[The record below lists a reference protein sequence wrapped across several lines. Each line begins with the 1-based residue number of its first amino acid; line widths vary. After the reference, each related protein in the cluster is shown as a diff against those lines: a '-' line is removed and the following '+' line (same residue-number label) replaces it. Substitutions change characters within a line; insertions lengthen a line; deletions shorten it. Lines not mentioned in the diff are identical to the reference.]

1 MNNFFSKRR
10 LKIAEQIIIVI
21 FFAVIIPMTISGFII
36 NNVNQQSNRAQLREA
51 AIMIANIVSE
61 EVDVFQQSIDNE
73 LTQIST
79 TLEYYNSP
87 EKANEYLNTIL
98 ANLPFYKELV
108 ISTQQEMKS
117 FEKYRYSNDYSVF
130 SKGLKDGNFLV
141 AVLDMKN
148 LKENLF
154 KTLEQDRRQIYV
166 LAGDDNRLVASIN
179 YEQDIFESS
188 LEQLPKNLKTDET
201 IIYGKVK
208 NQPLAYHK
216 KTKPNITIIVNTT
229 EDLTRDRID
238 YNRDKIILAI
248 IVTALTVFFV
258 VGLYTSY
265 LYINIRQLFKAII
278 AISKGNY
285 SRRIRLLTNIFTPF
299 ELVFLGNEFNRM
311 ISQIH
316 KTDIKLRKKNKE
328 LKQLN
333 EFRSNMIDTVS
344 HEFRTP
350 LTSIQGYTSR
360 LMRQDIEIDEETKQ
374 KSLRIIKKQSERLKR
389 MIEDLLVI
397 PDIEGNRLNFET
409 RPVSISSV
417 IENSIMLV
425 KNDSNKEI
433 INNIENCDLEI
444 LADNDRI
451 EQVFVNL
458 IENAIKYSK
467 ETSPIVLD
475 YEKEESMLTISVKND
490 YEVIPREKLK
500 TLFDKFTRV
509 DDSTTRTTRGTGL
522 GLFIVKGLVE
532 AMNGEIRLYSTEE
545 CGFCV
550 KISMP
555 ISQMESGKLKVEN

>member
-1 MNNFFSKRR
+1 MAKFFSKRR

-21 FFAVIIPMTISGFII
+21 FFAVIIPMTISGIII
-36 NNVNQQSNRAQLREA
+36 NNVNQQSNRAQLRA
-51 AIMIANIVSE
+51 AAVMIANIVSE
-61 EVDVFQQSIDNE
+61 EVDVFQHSIDNE

-87 EKANEYLNTIL
+87 ELAHEYLDTIIKHM
-98 ANLPFYKELV
+98 PFYKELV
-108 ISTQQEMKS
+108 ITSQSGMKE
-117 FEKYRYSNDYSVF
+117 FEKYKYSNDYSVF
-130 SKGLKDGNFLV
+130 TKELKNGNHLV

-154 KTLEQDRRQIYV
+154 KTLEQDKRQIYV
-166 LAGDDNRLVASIN
+166 LAGEQNRLVASIN
-179 YEQDIFESS
+179 YEEDIFKSS
-188 LEQLPKNLKTDET
+188 LEQLPRNLQTDKT
-201 IIYGKVK
+201 IVYGKIK

-216 KTKPNITIIVNTT
+216 KTKPDITIIVNTT
-229 EDLTRDRID
+229 EDVTKDTID
-238 YNRDKIILAI
+238 SNRDKIILATI
-248 IVTALTVFFV
+248 ITALAVFFV

-285 SRRIRLLTNIFTPF
+285 SRRIRFLTNIFTPF
-299 ELVFLGNEFNRM
+299 ELVFLGNEFNKM

-316 KTDIKLRKKNKE
+316 KSDIRLKRKNKE

-374 KSLRIIKKQSERLKR
+374 KSLRVIKKQAERLKR

-397 PDIEGNRLNFET
+397 PDIEGNRLHFDVN
-409 RPVSISSV
+409 PVSISSV

-467 ETSPIVLD
+467 EGSPITLD
-475 YEKEESMLTISVKND
+475 YEIESDKLVVSVKND
-490 YEVIPREKLK
+490 YDMIPREKLK

-532 AMNGEIRLYSTEE
+532 GMGGEIRLYSNEE

-550 KISMP
+550 KIFMQ
-555 ISQMESGKLKVEN
+555 ISH